1 MYVLKR
7 NGKPED
13 VHFDKITAR
22 IARLC
27 GGLNPLAVDP
37 VVVAQKVIQGLYSG
51 VTTHAL
57 DELAAETAAA
67 MSTVHPDYDT
77 LAARIAVSNLHKSIG
92 GERVRFSHVIAT
104 MADKFDPPLISDRVF
119 NFVVANAEALNAAI
133 DYSRDNTLS
142 YFGFRTLAK
151 SYLIQDP
158 KAKNNSSSGSSGSS
172 AVASVAYL
180 ERPQD
185 MYMRVAVE
193 IHARRAHSASVED
206 DGITN
211 NNNNISEVVL
221 DTIETYNLLTE
232 NGGYYVHATPTLY
245 NAGTPCNQLSS
256 CFLLNVQED
265 SIRGIFETLKM
276 SALISRTAGGVG
288 LSVHN
293 VRAMGSHI
301 RGTNGT
307 SNGLIPMLR
316 VFSDTARYVD
326 QGGGKRKGAFAIY
339 LEPWHADIFEFLDIR
354 KTHGKEE
361 MRARDLFTALWIPD
375 LFMKRVEQQAHWTL
389 FSPDEA
395 PGLNEVFGDAFE
407 ALYVRYETDGI
418 TKQRKRIPALQ
429 LWYKILDSQI
439 ETGTPYMLYKDH
451 CNRKSN
457 HQHLGTIQCSNLCA
471 EIIEYATPP
480 SDCGGG
486 DGEVAVCNLASLC
499 LPRFVEKDI
508 HPVSGRVTRRWFNFE
523 KLKVV
528 AKRATKNLDKLIDVT
543 YYPLP
548 EAERSNRKHRPIG
561 LGVQGLADV
570 FMMMRYPFE
579 SASAA
584 SLNRKIFEVLYY
596 AALEAS
602 CELAKEFGTE
612 HDEEYMRSPIAKG
625 LLQMDLWQ
633 KAHPDLDFM
642 TSTFPD
648 NVVKINWRDL
658 RWEISRYG
666 VRNSLLVALMPTA
679 STSQIMGNNE
689 CFEPYTSNI
698 YSRRVMAGEFTLVNR
713 HLVEVLSELG
723 LWTHDIKQRIIA
735 DNGSVQRID
744 EIPADVKELFKT
756 AWEIKQRA
764 LIDLAAD
771 RGPFVD
777 QSQSMNVFMAEP
789 TAAKLTSLHFYA
801 WKKGLKTGMY
811 YLRTQAASEAI
822 KFTVD
827 NATLKEF
834 QEKVLVSPPPFPFPA
849 SVACTPGCDNC
860 SA

>member
-1 MYVLKR
+1 MTMYVVKR
-7 NGKPED
+7 NGQPED
-13 VHFDKITAR
+13 VQFDKITNR
-22 IARLC
+22 ISRLC
-27 GGLNPLAVDP
+27 CSSGSQSLNVDP
-37 VVVAQKVIQGLYSG
+37 VMVAQKTIQGLYAG
-51 VTTHAL
+51 VTTHEI

-67 MSTVHPDYDT
+67 MSTVHPDYDA
-77 LAARIAVSNLHKSIG
+77 LAARIAVSNLHKSVG
-92 GERVRFSHVIAT
+92 GDSVRFSHVIEN
-104 MADKFDPPLISDRVF
+104 MANQSSLTKLISDRVRM
-119 NFVVANAEALNAAI
+119 FVAENATALDNII
-133 DYSRDNTLS
+133 DYSRDNCLN

-151 SYLIQDP
+151 SYLLQNKELLSP
-158 KAKNNSSSGSSGSS
+158 THRTC
-172 AVASVAYL
+172 YL

-193 IHARRAHSASVED
+193 IHTTPLSTASSNTDSSYPKESIED
-206 DGITN
+206 VIW
-211 NNNNISEVVL
+211 NIA
-221 DTIETYNLLTE
+221 ETYNLLTE

-245 NAGTPCNQLSS
+245 NAGTPVNQLSS
-256 CFLLNVQED
+256 CFLLNIQED

-288 LSVHN
+288 LSVHD
-293 VRAMGSHI
+293 VRATGSVI
-301 RGTNGT
+301 KGTNGT
-307 SNGLIPMLR
+307 SNGLLPMLR

-375 LFMKRVEQQAHWTL
+375 LFMKRVEQQSHWTL

-395 PGLNEVFGDAFE
+395 PGLNEVYGEEFE
-407 ALYVRYETDGI
+407 KLYTKYETDGV
-418 TKQRKRIPALQ
+418 TRQRKRIPAMQ
-429 LWYKILDSQI
+429 LWLKIIESQI

-471 EIIEYATPP
+471 EIVEYATPP
-480 SDCGGG
+480 TNETSN

-499 LPRFVEKDI
+499 LPRFVTVTKDEKLGI
-508 HPVSGRVTRRWFNFE
+508 TKREFNFE
-523 KLKVV
+523 KLKHVV
-528 AKRATKNLDKLIDVT
+528 KVAIKNLDRVIDAT

-548 EAERSNRKHRPIG
+548 EAERSNKQRRPVG

-579 SASAA
+579 SLSAA
-584 SLNRKIFEVLYY
+584 SLNRRIFEVIYHG
-596 AALEAS
+596 ALEAS
-602 CELAKEFGTE
+602 CELAQKYNTLS
-612 HDEEYMRSPIAKG
+612 DPNYYSSPIAKG

-633 KAHPDLDFM
+633 KAHPDSNV
-642 TSTFPD
+642 TYSTFPGFPGL
-648 NVVKINWRDL
+648 VNWQRL
-658 RWEISRYG
+658 RWDISRFG
-666 VRNSLLVALMPTA
+666 VRNSLLIALMPTA

-698 YSRRVMAGEFTLVNR
+698 YTRRVMAGEFVMVNR
-713 HLVEVLSELG
+713 HLVEVLSSLD
-723 LWTHDIKQRIIA
+723 LWSHEIKQKIIA
-735 DNGSVQRID
+735 DDGSVQRIE
-744 EIPADVKELFKT
+744 EIPSHVKELFKT

-771 RGPFVD
+771 RAPFVD

-789 TAAKLTSLHFYA
+789 TISKLTSLHFYT
-801 WKKGLKTGMY
+801 WMKGLKTGMY
-811 YLRTQAASEAI
+811 YLRSQAASEAI

-827 NATLKEF
+827 ATTNHRKAA
-834 QEKVLVSPPPFPFPA
+834 VCSRA
-849 SVACTPGCDNC
+849 SNPNCDSC